1 MAGAPRT
8 LPTTVAK
15 AIGALVLV
23 AIANPSVAG
32 AQTPASDPQAPG
44 GSTTS
49 QPVPASTTT
58 STTTSPSGA
67 LPSTTIP
74 PTAPVDDYRQPG
86 DPTIPPQRRDEL
98 VPPPIDLVSL
108 DQLLESKRA
117 EAVAAATQVAD
128 AANADAMSA
137 AVERTAALNALE
149 AEVPPMDEAVKDAR
163 TAEASAIAGLE
174 RARSRKAD
182 LAVESYTLALSGTSA
197 THDASAA
204 LLEDSDNFER
214 YVRTTEYSGAA
225 WNSLNR
231 GVAAAERQLAQA
243 EAATEAAIETR
254 QQLERRIGTAQ
265 AALDAAV
272 TNAQTVAAQ
281 GVEAIAVAAATGSD
295 LAVEGLGPTI
305 VGETILTPEDL
316 AAYSARRSGAAP
328 SVDLLELARLFVLE
342 GTAEGV
348 RGDIAWAQSILE
360 TGNFGYRGS
369 MVSTSDNN
377 YAGIGACD
385 SCASGFAYPTP
396 QMGVRAQI
404 QLLHTYADDNLTT
417 ADLAFPPA
425 GKPPESSSVRGCC
438 DTWMELSG
446 VWATGPGYGVKI
458 LTIYNEML
466 AFAAQ
471 RQRDA
476 RAIAALAPPPP
487 AIPEAP
493 APVAPAVV
501 PSPGG

>member
-1 MAGAPRT
+1 M
-8 LPTTVAK
+8 LPVVITN

-23 AIANPSVAG
+23 AIVNPSVAG
-32 AQTPASDPQAPG
+32 AQAPAADPQPPG

-49 QPVPASTTT
+49 TT
-58 STTTSPSGA
+58 STTAPTGP
-67 LPSTTIP
+67 PTTTTIP
-74 PTAPVDDYRQPG
+74 PTTPVDDYRQPG

-98 VPPPIDLVSL
+98 VPPPIDLISL
-108 DQLLESKRA
+108 NQLLESKRA
-117 EAVAAATQVAD
+117 QAVKAATQVAD

-137 AVERTAALNALE
+137 AVDRSAALDALE

-163 TAEASAIAGLE
+163 AAEASAIGGLE

-197 THDASAA
+197 TLDASAA

-225 WNSLNR
+225 WSSLNR
-231 GVAAAERQLAQA
+231 GVAAAERKLAQT

-254 QQLERRIGTAQ
+254 QQLERRIGSAQVALDTAVMNAQ
-265 AALDAAV
+265 A
-272 TNAQTVAAQ
+272 VAAQ
-281 GVEAIAVAAATGSD
+281 GEEAIAVAAATGAD

-316 AAYSARRSGAAP
+316 AAFSARRSGAAP

-385 SCASGFAYPTP
+385 SCASGFSYPTP
-396 QMGVRAQI
+396 QLGVRAQI

-425 GKPPESSSVRGCC
+425 GKPPERSSVRGCC

-476 RAIAALAPPPP
+476 MALAALAPPPP
-487 AIPEAP
+487 AIPNATGP
-493 APVAPAVV
+493 LAPVAV
-501 PSPGG
+501 PGPGG